1 MVISSESILKSLNP
15 EQQKAVMHTVGPM
28 LIIAGPGSG
37 KTRVITHRAANLIL
51 NEAVGKASV
60 LAVTFTNKA
69 ASELK
74 NRINQ
79 MNIPNQER
87 ITASTFHSFCAR
99 VLRAHGSYVGLDRN
113 YTIYDSDDQ
122 LSAIKESM
130 VIAEIDSKQTNP
142 RSIQNLISKAKTS
155 RKDSRMMAQDADSY
169 FEELAA
175 TIYSKYE
182 ELLQRNNAAD
192 FDDLIAKTVDL
203 LQNNPSV
210 RESYNYNYQ
219 QVMID
224 EFQDTNASQYLLSK
238 LLVQEHQ
245 NLTVVGDPNQSIYSW
260 RNADITNILNFQDDF
275 SDTQVISINQ
285 NYRSTQNI
293 LNMARNIIS
302 TNQLDIENE
311 IYTEN
316 PEGSPVIS
324 HEAFDE
330 LDEADFVITESK
342 LLTQGVTP
350 EYNLSDIAIM
360 YRVNAQSRA
369 IEEACLKASVK
380 YKIVGGIQFYQRKEI
395 KDLLA
400 YLSVISNPSDDISLT
415 RAISNPGRGIGK
427 KSIDS
432 LKAFSTNQNLSLLDS
447 LRRLN
452 DIRINDGAIPALFNT
467 RSNKLLCDFYNVFD
481 DFMNQSSHITLIEL
495 IDLVLENSGLQSSI
509 LESSDKAQE
518 RWENI
523 LEFRET
529 AREFNTQNALEGL
542 ASLLDRL
549 ALNNDVDSYNESED
563 CLTLITLHQ
572 SKGLEF
578 PVVFLV
584 GLEEGLPPHSRSF
597 DDHFQIE
604 EERRLCYVG
613 VTRAE
618 KRLYL
623 THAFRRGL
631 MGQYGPSVK
640 SRFLEGLNIKK
651 HISGKQPSPNATLVS
666 QNGIKV
672 VKPES
677 KPLPKI
683 GQTIVHNTFGEGIV
697 LDVLSINQDFEITI
711 QFDNA
716 SGTKKLLHSFAPIKI
731 LDNS

>member
-1 MVISSESILKSLNP
+1 MVITSESILNSLNP
-15 EQQKAVMHTVGPM
+15 EQQRAVQHINGPM

-37 KTRVITHRAANLIL
+37 KTRVITNRAAHLVLSGTL
-51 NEAVGKASV
+51 NKASV

-74 NRINQ
+74 DRISQ
-79 MNIPNQER
+79 MKIAGPEQ

-99 VLRAHGSYVGLDRN
+99 ILRAHGSYVGLDRN
-113 YTIYDSDDQ
+113 YSIYDSDDQ

-130 VIAEIDSKQTNP
+130 IIAEIDTKQTNP

-155 RKDSRMMAQDADSY
+155 RKDSRMMAQDADTY

-175 TIYSKYE
+175 SIYSRYE

-192 FDDLIAKTVDL
+192 FDDLISKSVDL
-203 LQNNPSV
+203 LLNYPAV
-210 RESYNYNYQ
+210 RESYNQNYQ

-238 LLVQEHQ
+238 LLVQDHQ

-260 RNADITNILNFQDDF
+260 RNADITNILNFQEDF
-275 SDTQVISINQ
+275 PDTQVISINQ

-293 LNMARNIIS
+293 LKTARNVIT
-302 TNQLDIENE
+302 TNQLNIDNE

-330 LDEADFVITESK
+330 LDEAAFVIAESK
-342 LLTQGVTP
+342 QLTQGP
-350 EYNLSDIAIM
+350 NPDFKLSDIAIM
-360 YRVNAQSRA
+360 YRVNAQSRV
-369 IEEACLKASVK
+369 IEEACLKSSVK
-380 YKIVGGIQFYQRKEI
+380 YRIVGGIQFYQRKEI
-395 KDLLA
+395 KDLIA
-400 YLSVISNPSDDISLT
+400 YLSAISNPSDDISLI

-427 KSIDS
+427 KTLDS
-432 LKAFSTNQNLSLLDS
+432 LKSYSTDKHLSLLDA
-447 LRRLN
+447 LQELN
-452 DIRINDGAIPALFNT
+452 SEHENDGSIPLMFNS
-467 RSNKLLCDFYNVFD
+467 RSIKLLSGFYNVFHN
-481 DFMNQSSHITLIEL
+481 FIAQSSQVPLVEL

-529 AREFNTQNALEGL
+529 SREFNTQNALEGL
-542 ASLLDRL
+542 SSLLDRL
-549 ALNNDVDSYNESED
+549 ALINDVDSYDDTDN

-584 GLEEGLPPHSRSF
+584 GLEEGLLPHSRSF

-618 KRLYL
+618 KQLYL

-631 MGQYGPSVK
+631 MGQYGPSIK
-640 SRFLEGLNIKK
+640 SRFIEHLDTKK
-651 HISGKQPSPNATLVS
+651 HAPFALPSNTATLIS
-666 QNGIKV
+666 QNGVKVAKPKIKPV
-672 VKPES
+672 PT
-677 KPLPKI
+677 I
-683 GQTIVHNTFGEGIV
+683 GQTILHNAFGEGVV
-697 LDVLSINQDFEITI
+697 LDVLQINQDFEITI
-711 QFDNA
+711 QFKES
-716 SGTKKLLHSFAPIKI
+716 SGTKKLLHSFAPIEI
-731 LDNS
+731 LDNI